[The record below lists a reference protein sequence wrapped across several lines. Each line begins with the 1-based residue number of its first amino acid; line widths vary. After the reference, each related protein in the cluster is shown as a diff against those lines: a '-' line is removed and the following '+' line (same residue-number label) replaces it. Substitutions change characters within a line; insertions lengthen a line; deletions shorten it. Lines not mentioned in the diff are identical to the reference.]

1 MEHFVFLV
9 TQLCCY
15 YCSHRSLASETRR
28 STAST
33 VEKQQDGS
41 AEPRP
46 HDKDDFAL
54 MKDNRMGED
63 VDFLVK
69 VAEHFPA
76 KINSTSSIVAIKQI
90 KEKLTEA
97 QLALFRTTCF
107 GKLLEMHELKFSGQ
121 LVHHLLLRQIR
132 SSNKSEMWFAV
143 GGKTFRFSIQ
153 EFCLITG
160 LACGP
165 DPPDCKANNEEN
177 TRKLDALGKRMDQ
190 MDKKLDL
197 IINLLGG
204 EGKAP
209 TGYQYNSKEK
219 LYDAMEVDGEK
230 MDAKV
235 GVDLEEDVPDAV
247 VIKGE
252 DKIVHKHVEAQVNVD
267 VWKGEEI
274 GVREHYEAQVHVDDR
289 SDDEANIPAEKV
301 EDKCNTNLE
310 DTSPM
315 VDMHN
320 KGVSPSNNTDRS
332 IIVYEKPPP
341 NVPKRRPKKAAALKS
356 PYTDTQ
362 VIKPKKLTKF
372 KPFPNLP
379 QSVLKKFE
387 SWLEEDDFE
396 DESKN
401 IVHLPLCP
409 ANRAWFK
416 TLYTPDKWLTDEHID
431 SALYWIRKVKFES
444 STAQMENCTTTD
456 VLFQVYLP
464 LNYESK
470 HWVLAEIDF
479 IARKITVYDSETYC
493 IGPRKF
499 ERFMEPLSTLL
510 PLLLQKIGFFSKR
523 PEIEHGED
531 MTPWSVERRELV
543 PQQEKSDCGVFV
555 IKFVEHLIHGESIDS
570 VKADKVKYFRTYL
583 CLNLWRSKIALW

>member
-1 MEHFVFLV
+1 M
-9 TQLCCY
+9 
-15 YCSHRSLASETRR
+15 LASNGSENDARGGAAENCPEN
-28 STAST
+28 AS
-33 VEKQQDGS
+33 VLQQ
-41 AEPRP
+41 
-46 HDKDDFAL
+46 F
-54 MKDNRMGED
+54 
-63 VDFLVK
+63 
-69 VAEHFPA
+69 
-76 KINSTSSIVAIKQI
+76 
-90 KEKLTEA
+90 
-97 QLALFRTTCF
+97 
-107 GKLLEMHELKFSGQ
+107 
-121 LVHHLLLRQIR
+121 
-132 SSNKSEMWFAV
+132 KSKRV
-143 GGKTFRFSIQ
+143 
-153 EFCLITG
+153 CV
-160 LACGP
+160 
-165 DPPDCKANNEEN
+165 DCKANNEEN

-209 TGYQYNSKEK
+209 TEYQYNSKEK

-247 VIKGE
+247 VNKGE

-320 KGVSPSNNTDRS
+320 KGVSPSNNTDKS

-362 VIKPKKLTKF
+362 VIKPKKLTQF

-379 QSVLKKFE
+379 PSLLKKFE
-387 SWLEEDDFE
+387 SWLEEDDSE

-401 IVHLPLCP
+401 VVHLPLCP

-444 STAQMENCTTTD
+444 
-456 VLFQVYLP
+456 
-464 LNYESK
+464 
-470 HWVLAEIDF
+470 
-479 IARKITVYDSETYC
+479 
-493 IGPRKF
+493 
-499 ERFMEPLSTLL
+499 
-510 PLLLQKIGFFSKR
+510 PLLKWRIAQRRMYYSSNTWTQGFIGLLKQKDFFSK
-523 PEIEHGED
+523 
-531 MTPWSVERRELV
+531 MTN
-543 PQQEKSDCGVFV
+543 C
-555 IKFVEHLIHGESIDS
+555 
-570 VKADKVKYFRTYL
+570 
-583 CLNLWRSKIALW
+583 

>member
-1 MEHFVFLV
+1 
-9 TQLCCY
+9 
-15 YCSHRSLASETRR
+15 
-28 STAST
+28 
-33 VEKQQDGS
+33 
-41 AEPRP
+41 
-46 HDKDDFAL
+46 
-54 MKDNRMGED
+54 
-63 VDFLVK
+63 
-69 VAEHFPA
+69 
-76 KINSTSSIVAIKQI
+76 
-90 KEKLTEA
+90 
-97 QLALFRTTCF
+97 
-107 GKLLEMHELKFSGQ
+107 MHELKFSGQ

-132 SSNKSEMWFAV
+132 SSCKSEMWFAV
-143 GGKTFRFSIQ
+143 GGKTFRLSI
-153 EFCLITG
+153 EDFCLITG

-165 DPPDCKANNEEN
+165 DPPDCNANNEEN

-209 TGYQYNSKEK
+209 TEERHQQEK

-274 GVREHYEAQVHVDDR
+274 GIREHYEAQVHVDDR
-289 SDDEANIPAEKV
+289 NDDEANIPAGKV

-315 VDMHN
+315 VDMQN
-320 KGVSPSNNTDRS
+320 KEVSPSNNTDRS

-387 SWLEEDDFE
+387 SCLEEDDFE
-396 DESKN
+396 DERKN
-401 IVHLPLCP
+401 VVHLPLCLT
-409 ANRAWFK
+409 NRAWFK
-416 TLYTPDKWLTDEHID
+416 TLYTSDKWLTE
-431 SALYWIRKVKFES
+431 E
-444 STAQMENCTTTD
+444 
-456 VLFQVYLP
+456 VYLP

-470 HWVLAEIDF
+470 HWVLAKIDF

-499 ERFMEPLSTLL
+499 E
-510 PLLLQKIGFFSKR
+510 R

-543 PQQEKSDCGVFV
+543 PQQEKSDCEVFV

-570 VKADKVKYFRTYL
+570 VQAIKSSTSEHTCV
-583 CLNLWRSKIALW
+583 